1 MPKCRERINA
11 NMVKPDDC
19 VSTDFRAWFP
29 LYHTTFHQENSSTG
43 QLRRFTNRPAKR
55 RKHLRGPAPSERRFG
70 SAPARWPLPSRSPTG
85 KIAGWGSWIRT
96 NTGGVRVR
104 DNFSFSA
111 AFRQF
116 LTSMSH
122 LCRMEIGKR
131 LQVCRKKSAGSLA
144 HPTIIRSNVFKKDD
158 RAGSR

>member
-1 MPKCRERINA
+1 PKCRERINA

-55 RKHLRGPAPSERRFG
+55 RKHLRGPAPSERRLG

-85 KIAGWGSWIRT
+85 KIAGCPSWTRIEPCALLRT
-96 NTGGVRVR
+96 R
-104 DNFSFSA
+104 NFGRCSSK
-111 AFRQF
+111 RE
-116 LTSMSH
+116 TS
-122 LCRMEIGKR
+122 R
-131 LQVCRKKSAGSLA
+131 SL
-144 HPTIIRSNVFKKDD
+144 PNSIRS
-158 RAGSR
+158 RRRLGQGCLRT